1 MNKPITN
8 SLFAIAL
15 LASAVA
21 GANDSAK
28 QDNAKGISGDTVKI
42 GVLADMSGI
51 FSDLSGEGA
60 VTAARMAADDFVAEQ
75 KPGFKVEVVTAD
87 HQNKTDVAASRAREW
102 YDTEGV
108 DMITDV
114 INSAV
119 ALAVSEVT
127 RDKDRVL
134 MVTGAGSTTIN
145 NEQCSPNT
153 ILYAWDTYS
162 LANSLG
168 RTITEQ
174 GDESWYFVTVDYA
187 LGKSIEYD
195 ATKAVER
202 SGGEVLG
209 SLHHP
214 MGASDFASFMLQA
227 QSSGADVIGIANAG
241 GDLHNAVRVANEFGI
256 NQSQKIVG
264 LAASMTDVHAL
275 GLEVTQGML
284 LVEGFYWDQD
294 DAAREWSKRFKEK
307 TGKIPNMLN
316 AATYSAVTN
325 YLSAAQEL
333 GTDDADAVL
342 AYLHEQEINDL
353 FAKNGR
359 IRPDGQMVHD
369 VYLYEVKSPKE
380 SDGEWDYYK
389 LRETVPAEKAYQP
402 LSESRCPLV
411 NS

>member
-1 MNKPITN
+1 
-8 SLFAIAL
+8 
-15 LASAVA
+15 
-21 GANDSAK
+21 
-28 QDNAKGISGDTVKI
+28 
-42 GVLADMSGI
+42 
-51 FSDLSGEGA
+51 
-60 VTAARMAADDFVAEQ
+60 DDFVAEQ

-174 GDESWYFVTVDYA
+174 GHDSWYFVTVDYA

-195 ATKAVER
+195 ATKAVENA
-202 SGGEVLG
+202 GGEVLG

-342 AYLHEQEINDL
+342 AHLHEQEINDL

-411 NS
+411 TG

>member
-1 MNKPITN
+1 MKKTIMNI
-8 SLFAIAL
+8 LFATSL
-15 LASAVA
+15 VASAA
-21 GANDSAK
+21 ASAE
-28 QDNAKGISGDTVKI
+28 GISGNTVKI

-60 VTAARMAADDFVAEQ
+60 IVSTRMAVADFVAEH
-75 KPGFKVEVVTAD
+75 KPAFGVEVVTAD

-102 YDTEGV
+102 YDNNGV

-119 ALAVSEVT
+119 ALAVSQVT
-127 RDKDRVL
+127 REKDRVL
-134 MVTGAGSTTIN
+134 MVTGSGSTTIN

-168 RTITEQ
+168 RTLTEQ
-174 GDESWYFVTVDYA
+174 GDDTWYFVTVDYA

-195 ATKAVER
+195 ATRSVER
-202 SGGEVLG
+202 SGGKIVG

-214 MGASDFASFMLQA
+214 MGAPDFASFLLQA
-227 QSSGADVIGIANAG
+227 QSSGADVIGIASAG
-241 GDLHNAVRVANEFGI
+241 ADLHNAVRVANEFGI
-256 NQSQKIVG
+256 NRRQKIVG

-284 LVEGFYWDQD
+284 LVEGFYWNQD
-294 DAAREWSKRFKEK
+294 EEARQWSQRFFEK
-307 TGKIPNMLN
+307 TGKMPSMLN

-325 YLSAAQEL
+325 YLSAVNAL
-333 GTDDADAVL
+333 GTDDAGAVL
-342 AYLHEQEINDL
+342 AYLHEHEINDL

-369 VYLYEVKSPKE
+369 VYLFEVKSPKE
-380 SDGEWDYYK
+380 SKEPWDYYK
-389 LRETVPAEKAYQP
+389 LLETVPAEKAYQP

-411 NS
+411 KG